1 MDLVDRYLKA
11 VSLLL
16 PKAQR
21 EDIVAELRD
30 TILSRIEAKE
40 AELGRSLTEAEVE
53 AELHAIGHPL
63 EVAARYREGPNH
75 LVGPRLYP
83 YYVFVLKVA
92 LALQLG
98 VAAVV
103 FMVHLF
109 TADGDVG
116 EAFAVAFRSAFNGA
130 VTLVGMA
137 TIIAVLIERYQPK
150 LELMEN
156 WKVRNLPLLELGS
169 WDFTSLTERLERSGR
184 RDVSDDR
191 RHWRRNRNRHNPLAY
206 IAGGAVLTLW
216 WIGALHFI
224 GPESAAATRSVD
236 FGPFATVDW
245 QAFKEA
251 VYLPVLT
258 YSIGL
263 IAVGAVIFALP
274 NAPRA
279 HALARLV
286 LACVGMS
293 ILLVAWFASP
303 LTPIIDVY
311 SLDDVIVRGRA
322 LLQGHD
328 PHWAADLAAVIF
340 PLNALI
346 GVQAILAA
354 LWGVI
359 SGDVDHHRY
368 RTAE

>member
-1 MDLVDRYLKA
+1 MHVFC
-11 VSLLL
+11 
-16 PKAQR
+16 QR
-21 EDIVAELRD
+21 ELTGDCRQTCDRGHDNQKQDHEL
-30 TILSRIEAKE
+30 TVILDLS
-40 AELGRSLTEAEVE
+40 
-53 AELHAIGHPL
+53 
-63 EVAARYREGPNH
+63 
-75 LVGPRLYP
+75 
-83 YYVFVLKVA
+83 
-92 LALQLG
+92 
-98 VAAVV
+98 
-103 FMVHLF
+103 
-109 TADGDVG
+109 
-116 EAFAVAFRSAFNGA
+116 
-130 VTLVGMA
+130 
-137 TIIAVLIERYQPK
+137 AVLHV
-150 LELMEN
+150 L
-156 WKVRNLPLLELGS
+156 
-169 WDFTSLTERLERSGR
+169 
-184 RDVSDDR
+184 
-191 RHWRRNRNRHNPLAY
+191 
-206 IAGGAVLTLW
+206 LTLW